1 MPDHSTPTAVAEPH
15 ATPEQHSAPEHRPG
29 ALRHHRAEKKDDSH
43 PAPPVKRKRGPLF
56 WVIVAALLIV
66 GGIWVARFVER
77 ELTYEETDDAFITGH
92 VHQISSRIAGTVHQV
107 LVTDYQVVK
116 AHQQLA
122 TMEALEYQISL
133 QKAQATLLHSRADE
147 AQAKAAIA
155 EAQADAAQA
164 KAQVA
169 QAEAQVQQTDAQ
181 LAVANV
187 NFSRDTRLF
196 QNDARAV
203 AKADVDTTRSTAAA
217 TSASLLAAKANVEAA
232 RAKFQAKEAASESAA
247 AQLAAAK
254 ASVEAQEAAVQDA
267 ERELSYATIYAPTD
281 GRIGNK
287 NVEIGNRVQVGQTL
301 FALVEPEVWVIANF
315 KETQLRKMRRG
326 QPVEITVDALGS
338 RVFTGK
344 VDSLSPASGAE
355 FALLPAD
362 NATGNFTKVVQRVP
376 VKIVFDP
383 QSIREVEDR
392 LRPGFSAV
400 VSVRVK

>member
-1 MPDHSTPTAVAEPH
+1 MPDSSTPTAVAEPQP
-15 ATPEQHSAPEHRPG
+15 TPEHKPG
-29 ALRHHRAEKKDDSH
+29 ALRHHRAEKKEDAH

-56 WVIVAALLIV
+56 WLIAAALLIG

-77 ELTYEETDDAFITGH
+77 ELTYEETDDAFIAGH
-92 VHQISSRIAGTVHQV
+92 VHQISSRIAGTVHEV
-107 LVTDYQVVK
+107 LVTDNEVVK
-116 AHQQLA
+116 ARQPLA
-122 TMEALEYQISL
+122 TMESLEYEIAL

-169 QAEAQVQQTDAQ
+169 QAEAQVQETEAQ

-187 NFSRDTRLF
+187 NLSRNTRLF

-203 AKADVDTTRSTAAA
+203 AKADVDTTRSTADA
-217 TSASLLAAKANVEAA
+217 TSASLQAAKANVEAA
-232 RAKFQAKEAASESAA
+232 RAKAQSKEAAAESAE

-254 ASVEAQEAAVQDA
+254 AGVAAQEAAVRDA

-287 NVEIGNRVQVGQTL
+287 NVEVGNRVQVGQAL
-301 FALVEPEVWVIANF
+301 FALVEPEIWIVANF
-315 KETQLRKMRRG
+315 KETQLKKMRVG
-326 QPVEITVDALGS
+326 QPVELTVDALGG
-338 RVFTGK
+338 RVLKGK
-344 VDSLSPASGAE
+344 VDSISPASGAE

-383 QSIREVEDR
+383 ESIREIGDR
-392 LRPGFSAV
+392 LRPGFSTV
-400 VSVRVK
+400 VSVRIK